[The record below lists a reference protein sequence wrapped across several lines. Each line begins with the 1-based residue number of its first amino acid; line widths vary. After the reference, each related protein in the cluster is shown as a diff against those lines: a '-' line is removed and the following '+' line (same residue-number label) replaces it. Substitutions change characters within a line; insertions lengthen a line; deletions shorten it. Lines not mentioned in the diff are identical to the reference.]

1 MNQQNKQSLKS
12 NDYETVIGLEVHVEL
27 NTKSKMFCACSADY
41 FGKAPNTQT
50 CPICLGL
57 PGALPFI
64 NEEAIKDCIKI
75 GLALNCSV
83 NERSL
88 FERKNYFYPDLAKG
102 YQISQ
107 LRWPLNINGFIEV
120 ENDKGEKSK
129 IRINRVHQEEDTGKL
144 THANGETL
152 IDYNRC
158 SVPLVEI
165 VTEPDFRESSQIK
178 DYAQKLQRIFRYLG
192 VSNADMEKGDMRLEA
207 NISVRPI
214 GQKELSPY
222 RVELKNI
229 NSFRYMVAA
238 VEYEIKRQIEMYEA
252 GRQDEL
258 RQETRGWNEVKKETY
273 IQRVKEEANDYR
285 YFPEPD
291 FPEFNS
297 GELGFKIEDLRK
309 EMPELSMQK
318 LDRYITELGVSK
330 NNATVLS
337 DDRKLAEYFE
347 GIVKA
352 SEGPDFAEASTGK
365 KVDAQQIANEIVNK
379 KVEAGSKTAEEI
391 IAAVLEKKA
400 GIIDDES
407 ELEKLAQEVIREN
420 EASVSDYKKGK
431 LNALQVLVGGMM
443 RRTKG
448 KADPAKTRLILEKL
462 LG

>member
-1 MNQQNKQSLKS
+1 MNQK
-12 NDYETVIGLEVHVEL
+12 YETVIGLEVHVEL

-50 CPICLGL
+50 CPVCLGL
-57 PGALPFI
+57 PGALPVI
-64 NEEAIKDCIKI
+64 NKEAIKNCIKI

-107 LRWPLNINGFIEV
+107 LRWPLNIDGGIDV
-120 ENDKGEKSK
+120 ENDKGEVTK

-144 THANGETL
+144 THSGNETL

-165 VTEPDFRESSQIK
+165 VTEPDFREPSQIK

-207 NISVRPI
+207 NISVRKVSSDKS
-214 GQKELSPY
+214 QESSKELPPY

-238 VEYEIKRQIEMYEA
+238 VEYEIKRQIELYEA
-252 GRQDEL
+252 GRESEL

-291 FPEFNS
+291 LPEFNS
-297 GELGFKIEDLRK
+297 GDLGFKIEDLRK

-318 LDRYITELGVSK
+318 LERYQTELGISK

-352 SEGPDFAEASTGK
+352 AAG
-365 KVDAQQIANEIVNK
+365 KVDAQSIANEIVNK
-379 KVEAGSKTAEEI
+379 KIQVDSKTADEI

-400 GIIDDES
+400 GIIDDEA
-407 ELEKLAQEVIREN
+407 ELEKLATEVIAEN
-420 EASVSDYKKGK
+420 EASVADYKKGK
-431 LNALQVLVGGMM
+431 LNAIQALVGGMM
-443 RRTKG
+443 KKTRG
-448 KADPAKTRLILEKL
+448 KADPSKTKAILEKL
-462 LG
+462 LA

>member
-1 MNQQNKQSLKS
+1 MNQQ
-12 NDYETVIGLEVHVEL
+12 YETVIGLEVHVEL

-41 FGKAPNTQT
+41 FGKAPNSQT

-57 PGALPFI
+57 SGALPFI

-107 LRWPLNINGFIEV
+107 LRWPLNIEGWIDV
-120 ENDKGEKSK
+120 ENDKGEVSK

-144 THANGETL
+144 THAGGETL

-165 VTEPDFRESSQIK
+165 VTEPDFREPSQIK

-207 NISVRPI
+207 NISVRPM
-214 GQKELSPY
+214 GQEELAPY

-238 VEYEIKRQIEMYEA
+238 VEYEIKRQTEMYEA

-291 FPEFNS
+291 LPEFMVA
-297 GELGFKIEDLRK
+297 DLPFTIDDLQK
-309 EMPELSMQK
+309 KMPELSMQK
-318 LDRYITELGVSK
+318 LERYQKELGVSK

-337 DDRKLAEYFE
+337 DDRQMAEYFE

-352 SEGPDFAEASTGK
+352 AAGR
-365 KVDAQQIANEIVNK
+365 VDAQQIANELVNK
-379 KVEAGSKTAEEI
+379 KISAGSKTADEI
-391 IAAVLEKKA
+391 ITSVLEKKA
-400 GIIDDES
+400 GIIDNET
-407 ELEKLAQEVIREN
+407 ELQKLAQEVITEN

-431 LNALQVLVGGMM
+431 LNALMALVGGMM
-443 RRTKG
+443 KKTRG
-448 KADPAKTRLILEKL
+448 KADPVKTKAILEKL
-462 LG
+462 LA

>member
-1 MNQQNKQSLKS
+1 MIL
-12 NDYETVIGLEVHVEL
+12 EPVIGLEVHVEL

-41 FGKAPNTQT
+41 FGKAPNSQT

-83 NERSL
+83 NDRSL

-107 LRWPLNINGFIEV
+107 LRWPLNIDGWIDV
-120 ENDKGEKSK
+120 ENDKGEVTK

-144 THANGETL
+144 THSGNETL

-165 VTEPDFRESSQIK
+165 VTEPDFREPSQIK

-207 NISVRPI
+207 NISIRPV

-238 VEYEIKRQIEMYEA
+238 VEYEIKRQTEMYEA

-291 FPEFNS
+291 LPEFNS
-297 GELGFKIEDLRK
+297 GDLGFKIEDLRE

-318 LDRYITELGVSK
+318 LERYMTDLGVSK

-337 DDRKLAEYFE
+337 DDRKMAEYFE
-347 GIVKA
+347 GIVKSA
-352 SEGPDFAEASTGK
+352 EG

-379 KVEAGSKTAEEI
+379 KIEAGSKTAEEI
-391 IAAVLEKKA
+391 IASVLEKKA
-400 GIIDDES
+400 GIIDDEA
-407 ELEKLAQEVIREN
+407 ELEKLAQEVIGEN
-420 EASVSDYKKGK
+420 EASVTDYKKGK
-431 LNALQVLVGGMM
+431 LNALMALVGGMM
-443 RRTKG
+443 KKTRG
-448 KADPAKTRLILEKL
+448 KADPAKTKAILEKL
-462 LG
+462 LA

>member
-1 MNQQNKQSLKS
+1 MNQK
-12 NDYETVIGLEVHVEL
+12 YETVIGLEVHVEL

-41 FGKAPNTQT
+41 FGKAPNSQT

-83 NERSL
+83 NDRSL

-107 LRWPLNINGFIEV
+107 LRWPLNIDGWIDV
-120 ENDKGEKSK
+120 ENDKGEVTK

-144 THANGETL
+144 THSGNETL

-165 VTEPDFRESSQIK
+165 VTEPDFREPSQIK

-207 NISVRPI
+207 NISIRPV

-238 VEYEIKRQIEMYEA
+238 VEYEIKRQTEMYEA

-291 FPEFNS
+291 LPEFTTSSELVNQLTS
-297 GELGFKIEDLRK
+297 ELGEL
-309 EMPELSMQK
+309 PMQK
-318 LDRYITELGVSK
+318 LDRYVKELGVSV
-330 NNATVLS
+330 NNAGVLTDS
-337 DDRKLAEYFE
+337 KKLAEYFE
-347 GIVKA
+347 EILKA
-352 SEGPDFAEASTGK
+352 SEG
-365 KVDAQQIANEIVNK
+365 KVEAQQIANEIVNK
-379 KVEAGSKTAEEI
+379 KIEASSKSAEEI
-391 IAAVLEKKA
+391 IGAILEKKS

-407 ELEKLAQEVIREN
+407 ELEKLAQEVIGEN
-420 EASVSDYKKGK
+420 EASVADYKKGK
-431 LNALQVLVGGMM
+431 LNAIQALVGGMM
-443 RRTKG
+443 KKTRG
-448 KADPAKTRLILEKL
+448 KADPAKTKAILEKL
-462 LG
+462 LA

>member
-1 MNQQNKQSLKS
+1 MNK
-12 NDYETVIGLEVHVEL
+12 YETVIGLEVHVEL

-50 CPICLGL
+50 CPVCLGL

-64 NEEAIKDCIKI
+64 NEEAIKSCIKI

-107 LRWPLNINGFIEV
+107 LRWPLNIDGWIDV
-120 ENDKGEKSK
+120 ENDKGEVTK

-144 THANGETL
+144 THSGGETL

-165 VTEPDFRESSQIK
+165 VTEPDFTESSQIK

-207 NISVRPI
+207 NISVRKVSSDKSLESS
-214 GQKELSPY
+214 KELPPY

-238 VEYEIKRQIEMYEA
+238 VEYEIKRQIELYEA
-252 GRQDEL
+252 GRESEL

-291 FPEFNS
+291 LPEFNS
-297 GELGFKIEDLRK
+297 GDLGFKIQDLRD

-318 LDRYITELGVSK
+318 LERYMTDLGVSK

-337 DDRKLAEYFE
+337 DDRKMAEYFE
-347 GIVKA
+347 GIVQMTA
-352 SEGPDFAEASTGK
+352 G

-379 KVEAGSKTAEEI
+379 KIAAGSKTVEEI
-391 IAAVLEKKA
+391 IASILEKKA
-400 GIIDDES
+400 GIIDDEAA
-407 ELEKLAQEVIREN
+407 LEKMATEVISEN
-420 EASVSDYKKGK
+420 EASVADYKKGK
-431 LNALQVLVGGMM
+431 LNALQALVGGMM
-443 RRTKG
+443 KKTRG
-448 KADPAKTRLILEKL
+448 KADPAKTKKILEKL
-462 LG
+462 LGF